1 MLLETFVTSP
11 SRPIELT
18 KTTRAESFAP
28 GTNISFIENKGL
40 SSCKKQL
47 ILSEDLEVIEEPVV
61 RETTKISV
69 EEYNDFVEQEI
80 VICDQ
85 LPDPN
90 RILSGHGGSRNITP
104 DGSAS
109 AGMSHLTN
117 TNVGDNSS
125 LPDF

>member
-1 MLLETFVTSP
+1 MIET
-11 SRPIELT
+11 
-18 KTTRAESFAP
+18 
-28 GTNISFIENKGL
+28 KGH

-47 ILSEDLEVIEEPVV
+47 ILSDDLEVIEEPVV
-61 RETTKISV
+61 RETTKISA

-80 VICDQ
+80 IICDQ
-85 LPDPN
+85 LPN
-90 RILSGHGGSRNITP
+90 QRILSGHGGSRNITP